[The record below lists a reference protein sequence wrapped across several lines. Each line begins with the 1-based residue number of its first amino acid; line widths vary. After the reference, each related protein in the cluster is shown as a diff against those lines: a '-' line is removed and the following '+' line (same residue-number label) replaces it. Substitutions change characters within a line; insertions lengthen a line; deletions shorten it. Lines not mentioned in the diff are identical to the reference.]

1 MQLYFIIIYIVIYHN
16 TIPVNKYCLQ
26 VAGYRQPATG
36 ESQPRMSLTP
46 STSALSARSRG
57 SVAGGE
63 VWVDSQPDCDTDLV
77 SVLPTQQYDTSG
89 IYGYMDEHKKAM
101 IQQWVEG
108 QSRWANFHVY
118 FIMHTINCT
127 QSSGNRKVHLSC
139 CNIIIE
145 HCHCMM

>member
-1 MQLYFIIIYIVIYHN
+1 M
-16 TIPVNKYCLQ
+16 
-26 VAGYRQPATG
+26 AGYRQPATG
-36 ESQPRMSLTP
+36 ESQPRMSVTP

-108 QSRWANFHVY
+108 QSRWANCHVY
-118 FIMHTINCT
+118 FLLYTMNFTWSVGHRN
-127 QSSGNRKVHLSC
+127 VHHSC
-139 CNIIIE
+139 CNIFMVN
-145 HCHCMM
+145 CHFMM